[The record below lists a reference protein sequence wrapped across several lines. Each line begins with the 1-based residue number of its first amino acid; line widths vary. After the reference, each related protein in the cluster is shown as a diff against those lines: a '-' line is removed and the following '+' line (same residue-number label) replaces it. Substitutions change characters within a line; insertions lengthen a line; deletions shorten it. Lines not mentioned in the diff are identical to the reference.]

1 MLVSNWLF
9 ENPRFSTPS
18 RAPPEGLGFALV
30 LPAGIEPALRAPE
43 ARVLSIK
50 LREQVRG
57 PLNYGSEQLNYSHY
71 GLIVYDQH

>member
-1 MLVSNWLF
+1 MRLF
-9 ENPRFSTPS
+9 N
-18 RAPPEGLGFALV
+18 LV